1 MKTILRR
8 YREFALNAAVWMMFG
23 LSATFCNACQTEN
36 LTHDGEVVSVTD
48 TKMVMIGEDGQEHSH
63 PLAAKAKLTLD
74 GKVCRPADLKPG
86 IRVRVTTGV
95 GESAATRVEAIE
107 RNQAFASHMHDG
119 TFVSVKEDQLVM
131 TNAAGNEESLKL
143 RADAIWTLDGKTCQ
157 NSALKPGRKIR
168 VFTPEPF
175 SLTVTRIE
183 AIERNPEFAS
193 DRHDGKLVSLS
204 GEKLAFTSPD
214 GKKHDLSLPMG
225 AVLTLDGNA
234 CKAADLKPG
243 TRIRITTLDAYS
255 TVVTGIEAIDSQ
267 PEFTSQSHDGL
278 VVNIAGNQLVM
289 TDTRG
294 NNEHN
299 CKLSADVKITL
310 DGKLA
315 KSSELKS
322 GMKVR
327 VTSGSNNSRSITQIE
342 AIAKNSSFKKSL

>member
-8 YREFALNAAVWMMFG
+8 YREFALNAATWMMFG
-23 LSATFCNACQTEN
+23 LSAICCDACQTEN
-36 LTHDGEVVSVTD
+36 PTHDGEVVSVTD
-48 TKMVMIGEDGQEHSH
+48 GKLVMTGEDGHEHSH
-63 PLAAKAKLTLD
+63 SLGAKAKLTLD

-107 RNQAFASHMHDG
+107 RNRAFASHVHDG
-119 TFVSVKEDQLVM
+119 KFVSVKGEQLVM

-157 NSALKPGRKIR
+157 NSALKPGGKVR

-175 SLTVTRIE
+175 SLTAIRIE
-183 AIERNPEFAS
+183 AIDRNPEFAS

-214 GKKHDLSLPMG
+214 GQEHDLSLPKG
-225 AVLTLDGNA
+225 AVVTLDGNA

-243 TRIRITTLDAYS
+243 TRIRVTTRDAYS
-255 TVVTGIEAIDSQ
+255 TVATGIEAIDSKS
-267 PEFTSQSHDGL
+267 EFASEFHDGL

-289 TDTRG
+289 TDVRG

-299 CKLSADVKITL
+299 CNLSADVKITL

-322 GMKVR
+322 GMRIR
-327 VTSGSNNSRSITQIE
+327 VTSGSSSSHSITRIE
-342 AIAKNSSFKKSL
+342 AIEKNSSFKKSL